1 MDLEPAVASIRALLN
16 LPPETGERFPEEW
29 KIVRR
34 RIEIVHS
41 VSLPR
46 DTEPAIALT
55 PTLRWPERP
64 AQAIADKP
72 AGAPRFGTADETVP
86 PGRRLMKRPSAGP

>member
-46 DTEPAIALT
+46 DTEPA
-55 PTLRWPERP
+55 
-64 AQAIADKP
+64 
-72 AGAPRFGTADETVP
+72 GAPRFGTADETVP
-86 PGRRLMKRPSAGP
+86 PGGA